1 VGRVTGSRS
10 ALTSVAALLYRPV
23 TLEGENLELILRAK
37 DRAFS
42 LAANREVREKARL
55 GRNMLTF
62 SSRAVEPPRA
72 IVFFLFSTCAIV
84 VVAASP
90 TSSSESSSF
99 VRFLTLPRPN
109 FPFFLKPP
117 NPPALSE
124 DAGGEETSAHDSM
137 EREDIARR
145 AAGNETYPGV
155 CASVLVA
162 SGVLS
167 SSPMTRTA
175 PCAVYS
181 GSLGDMEKNELVF
194 VWDDTSFA
202 RRTHSTCVKRKMAS
216 NSGVRLLTLRSRARS
231 TFMGSLSQSSHSQ
244 LAASGRLHEADV
256 SRCVAHRFTTSAK
269 AWMANGGE
277 ASGPGPLIEQMK
289 AKVSM
294 RYHINW
300 AEPVLLSLTAP

>member
-1 VGRVTGSRS
+1 MLFAETRPVVHVAVQTPVFLVILKPIRPLRCGLQDLLANRSAIPILLCVDLKLLCRACVGKERGFRSRLGGVGRVTGSRS
-10 ALTSVAALLYRPV
+10 VLTSVAALLYRPV

-37 DRAFS
+37 DRVFS

-90 TSSSESSSF
+90 ASSSESSSF

-109 FPFFLKPP
+109 FPFFLNPP

-124 DAGGEETSAHDSM
+124 DAGGEETSVHDSM
-137 EREDIARR
+137 EGEDIARR
-145 AAGNETYPGV
+145 AAGNKTYPG
-155 CASVLVA
+155 AFSSVLVS
-162 SGVLS
+162 SGVFS

-181 GSLGDMEKNELVF
+181 GRQGEKRVG
-194 VWDDTSFA
+194 VCWVDTSFV
-202 RRTHSTCVKRKMAS
+202 RRTLDV
-216 NSGVRLLTLRSRARS
+216 LREKDGIQQRS
-231 TFMGSLSQSSHSQ
+231 QITNATEQSSFY
-244 LAASGRLHEADV
+244 LH
-256 SRCVAHRFTTSAK
+256 
-269 AWMANGGE
+269 G
-277 ASGPGPLIEQMK
+277 
-289 AKVSM
+289 
-294 RYHINW
+294 
-300 AEPVLLSLTAP
+300 LS